1 MRRRTCEPTNCTIGK
16 STRRPADLSRWDI
29 APLSKRREAKVL
41 VLLAILLPALCGMV
55 GLVIDGGLLMTSYR
69 DLQQV
74 SDAAATTA
82 AMALSNGSTAGDAIS
97 QATTCVN
104 TWNAVQNASVVVN
117 IPPASG
123 PYAGNSSYA
132 EVLLSRNQTTSFI
145 QVLGINPQQTV
156 SVRSVAGLQA
166 STAGAAVVVLD
177 PNPLGPTVNLAP
189 YVSLSESLPALQLG
203 GLEVLG
209 LGQLSVNGAVLDN
222 NQWGGVDQ
230 NGNPAGSSAGP
241 PYGASC
247 MPLISL
253 TGLSALNIRVVGGVD
268 SQKNYTNYVAGQ
280 ASPLVCNA
288 IPVPDP
294 YASLPTPTV
303 SVDNVNVVATD
314 FGGVN
319 VTSVPLI
326 SAPTVLTPGVYDWI
340 QVTSGSVVF
349 SPGVYIIRSVNP
361 MTQIALNILAGQVTA
376 NGVMFYIT
384 NTTNY
389 SATSG
394 APDSSDAGS
403 SAPAPSLTT
412 LVPSVVIASLLGSSY
427 SPISSGNSPF
437 SGVLI
442 YQRRIDRR
450 PIVLA
455 DQSLLLAGTLSGT
468 IYGKYSQVMFACN
481 GTFNLRFVS
490 GSIRFANL
498 LQTTIAPTQLLPP
511 AQDVYLVE

>member
-1 MRRRTCEPTNCTIGK
+1 
-16 STRRPADLSRWDI
+16 
-29 APLSKRREAKVL
+29 
-41 VLLAILLPALCGMV
+41 MV
-55 GLVIDGGLLMTSYR
+55 GLVIDGGLMMTSYR

-82 AMALSNGSTAGDAIS
+82 AMALSNGANAADAIT

-104 TWNAVQNASVVVN
+104 SWNGLSNASVTVN
-117 IPPASG
+117 IPPSSG
-123 PYAGNSSYA
+123 PWAGNGSYA
-132 EVLLSRNQTTSFI
+132 EVLLSRNQTMNFM
-145 QVLGINPQQTV
+145 QAVGINPQQTV
-156 SVRSVAGLQA
+156 STRSVAGVQA

-177 PNPLGPTVNLAP
+177 PNPLGAIVNLAP

-222 NQWGGVDQ
+222 NTWGGVDQ
-230 NGNPAGSSAGP
+230 NGNPAGSSSGP
-241 PYGASC
+241 PYGAAC
-247 MPLISL
+247 MPLLPL
-253 TGLSALNIRVVGGVD
+253 TALAALNIRVVGGVD
-268 SQKNYTNYVAGQ
+268 SQKNYSNYVSGQ
-280 ASPLVCNA
+280 ASPLVCNSIA
-288 IPVPDP
+288 VPDP
-294 YASLPTPTV
+294 YANLPTPTV
-303 SVDNVNVVATD
+303 SVDSANVVATN

-319 VTSVPLI
+319 VTGVPLVGP
-326 SAPTVLTPGVYDWI
+326 PTVLTPGVYDWI
-340 QVTSGSVVF
+340 QVTSGTVVF

-361 MTQIALNILAGQVTA
+361 ITQIALSVVAGQVTA

-403 SAPAPSLTT
+403 TAPAPSLTT
-412 LVPSVVIASLLGSSY
+412 LVPSVVIASLLGSTY
-427 SPISSGNSPF
+427 TPITGTSPF

-455 DQSLLLAGTLSGT
+455 DQSILLPGTISGS
-468 IYGKYSQVMFACN
+468 IYGKYSQIVFACN
-481 GTFNLRFVS
+481 GTFDLKFVS
-490 GSIRFANL
+490 GSMRFANL
-498 LQTTIAPTQLLPP
+498 LETTLAPTQLLPP

>member
-1 MRRRTCEPTNCTIGK
+1 MRRRRLNDK
-16 STRRPADLSRWDI
+16 RPEQVNQ
-29 APLSKRREAKVL
+29 PREAKVL
-41 VLLAILLPALCGMV
+41 VLLALLLPALVGMI
-55 GLVIDGGLLMTSYR
+55 GLVIDGGLMMTSYR

-82 AMALSNGSTAGDAIS
+82 ALALSNGANAGDAIT
-97 QATTCVN
+97 QATSCVN
-104 TWNAVQNASVVVN
+104 TWNGISNANVVVN

-123 PYAGNSSYA
+123 PYVGNGNYA
-132 EVLLSRNQTTSFI
+132 EVLLSRNQTMNFM
-145 QVLGINPQQTV
+145 QVVGINPQQTV
-156 SVRSVAGLQA
+156 SVRSVAGLPA

-177 PNPLGPTVNLAP
+177 PNPLGPIVNLAP
-189 YVSLSESLPALQLG
+189 HVSMSESLPAIQLG

-209 LGQLSVNGAVLDN
+209 LGQLSINGAVLDN
-222 NQWGGVDQ
+222 NTWGGVDQ
-230 NGNPAGSSAGP
+230 NGNPAGSSSGP

-253 TGLSALNIRVVGGVD
+253 TGLSALNIRIVGGVD
-268 SQKNYTNYVAGQ
+268 NQKNYSNYVSGQ

-288 IPVPDP
+288 LPVSDP
-294 YASLPTPTV
+294 YANLPTPTV
-303 SVDNVNVVATD
+303 SADSVNVVATN

-319 VTSVPLI
+319 VTSAPLV

-349 SPGVYIIRSVNP
+349 NPGVYIIRSVNP
-361 MTQIALNILAGQVTA
+361 VTQIALNILAGQVTA

-394 APDSSDAGS
+394 APDSSDGGS
-403 SAPAPSLTT
+403 TAPAPSLTT
-412 LVPSVVIASLLGSSY
+412 LVPSVVIASLLGSTY
-427 SPISSGNSPF
+427 SPISSGTSPF

-455 DQSLLLAGTLSGT
+455 DQSLLLAGTLSGS
-468 IYGKYSQVMFACN
+468 IYGKYSQIVFACN
-481 GTFNLRFVS
+481 GTFDLRFVS
-490 GSIRFANL
+490 GSMRFANL
-498 LQTTIAPTQLLPP
+498 LQTTIAPSQLLPP

>member
-1 MRRRTCEPTNCTIGK
+1 MQRQALESQARKLEKPR
-16 STRRPADLSRWDI
+16 A
-29 APLSKRREAKVL
+29 AKVL
-41 VLLAILLPALCGMV
+41 VLLALLLPALLGMI
-55 GLVIDGGLLMTSYR
+55 GLVLDGGMMMTGYR

-82 AMALSNGSTAGDAIS
+82 AMALSDGANAGDAIT

-104 TWNAVQNASVVVN
+104 TWNGFNTASVVVN

-123 PYAGNSSYA
+123 PFAGNGNYV
-132 EVLLSRNQTTSFI
+132 EVLLSRNQTMNFM
-145 QVLGINPQQTV
+145 QAVGINPQQTV
-156 SVRSVAGLQA
+156 SVRSVAGVQS
-166 STAGAAVVVLD
+166 STAGAAIVVLD
-177 PNPLGPTVNLAP
+177 PNPLGAIVNTAP
-189 YVSLSESLPALQLG
+189 YVSLSETLPPIQLG

-222 NQWGGVDQ
+222 NTWGGVDQ

-253 TGLSALNIRVVGGVD
+253 TALSALNIRVVGGVD
-268 SQKNYTNYVAGQ
+268 NQKNYANYVSGQ

-294 YASLPTPTV
+294 YANLPTPTV
-303 SVDNVNVVATD
+303 SVDNVNVVATN

-319 VTSVPLI
+319 VTGVPLI
-326 SAPTVLTPGVYDWI
+326 GTPTVLTPGVYDWI

-361 MTQIALNILAGQVTA
+361 ITQIGLNILAGQVTA
-376 NGVMFYIT
+376 KGVMFYIT

-403 SAPAPSLTT
+403 TAPAPTVPT
-412 LVPSVVIASLLGSSY
+412 LLPSVVIASLLGSSY
-427 SPISSGNSPF
+427 SPITNGPF
-437 SGVLI
+437 SGLLI
-442 YQRRIDRR
+442 YQRRLDRR

-455 DQSLLLAGTLSGT
+455 DQSLLLAGTLSGSL
-468 IYGKYSQVMFACN
+468 YGKYSQVMFACN
-481 GTFNLRFVS
+481 GTFDLKFVS
-490 GSIRFANL
+490 GSIRFANV

>member
-1 MRRRTCEPTNCTIGK
+1 MRRRTTSCEGHLKGK
-16 STRRPADLSRWDI
+16 R
-29 APLSKRREAKVL
+29 RREAKVL
-41 VLLAILLPALCGMV
+41 VLLAILLPALLGMI
-55 GLVIDGGLLMTSYR
+55 GLVVDGGMMMTGYR

-74 SDAAATTA
+74 SDAAATA
-82 AMALSNGSTAGDAIS
+82 AAIALSNGATTADAIT

-104 TWNAVQNASVVVN
+104 TWNGLSNVSVVVN

-123 PYAGNSSYA
+123 PYAGNGSYA
-132 EVLLSRNQTTSFI
+132 EVLLSRNQTMNFMQT
-145 QVLGINPQQTV
+145 VGINPQQTV
-156 SVRSVAGLQA
+156 SVRSVAGLQS

-177 PNPLGPTVNLAP
+177 PNPLGPFVDTSP
-189 YVSLSESLPALQLG
+189 YVSYSQSLPAIQLG

-222 NQWGGVDQ
+222 NTWGGVDQ
-230 NGNPAGSSAGP
+230 NGNPAGSSSGP

-268 SQKNYTNYVAGQ
+268 NQKNYTNYTSGQ
-280 ASPLVCNA
+280 PSPLVCNA
-288 IPVPDP
+288 LPVADP
-294 YASLPTPTV
+294 YLNLATPTV
-303 SVDNVNVVATD
+303 SADSANVVATT

-319 VTSVPLI
+319 VTSIPLV

-361 MTQIALNILAGQVTA
+361 ETQIALNILAGQVTA

-403 SAPAPSLTT
+403 TAPAPSLTT

-427 SPISSGNSPF
+427 SPISSGTSPF

-455 DQSLLLAGTLSGT
+455 DESLLLAGTLSGS

-481 GTFNLRFVS
+481 GTFDLKFVS
-490 GSIRFANL
+490 GSLRFANV